1 MSLSDVYHVKTF
13 NNAVEALDGI
23 DAFSPQLIISDV
35 LMPGMTGF
43 EFCQKVKGN
52 IKTSH
57 IPFLL
62 LTGVTDKKSIL
73 EGMRLGAIDYI
84 AKPFDKEVLRSK
96 IANIFELRQSRPK
109 AMSGRTEKQQCRG
122 IVEQGGQRI
131 YGKAF

>member
-1 MSLSDVYHVKTF
+1 M
-13 NNAVEALDGI
+13 
-23 DAFSPQLIISDV
+23 
-35 LMPGMTGF
+35 
-43 EFCQKVKGN
+43 KGN

-96 IANIFELRQSRPK
+96 IANIFELRQAAPK

-122 IVEQGGQRI
+122 IVEQGGQ
-131 YGKAF
+131 